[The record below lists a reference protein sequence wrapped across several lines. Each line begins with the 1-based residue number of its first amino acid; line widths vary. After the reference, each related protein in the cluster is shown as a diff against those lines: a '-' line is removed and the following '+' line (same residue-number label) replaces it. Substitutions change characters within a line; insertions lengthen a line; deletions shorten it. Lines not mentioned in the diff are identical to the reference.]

1 MIKTFFFLFA
11 VFFFGCSNK
20 SVSKADPSPSNL
32 TLTAAVHPANN
43 GSVNFVATANN
54 ATSYEFDFGNG
65 IHESSTSGKVTY
77 VYPVSGNYTINVKAK
92 NSSGT
97 SVSKSLQIVV
107 TRVASLVWSDEF
119 DEPGTPNPAKWN
131 FDQGTGEN
139 GWGNNELQ
147 YYTNRLDN
155 VYISNGTLK
164 IVAKKEDYSGKQY
177 TSARLK
183 TQGKF
188 DFKYGKVE
196 VRAKLPVG
204 VPGVWPAI
212 WMLGSNI
219 TSIGWPAC
227 GEIDIM
233 EYLTRDPEYIYATFH
248 YPGRFGETA
257 DGNKIKYTNAA
268 AEFHLFAVEWT
279 PEQLKIYVDEQLVH
293 SIKNS
298 VALPFNNNFFIILN
312 MALGGNFGGALDAA
326 FTNAV
331 FEIDY
336 VRVYQ

>member
-1 MIKTFFFLFA
+1 MIKTFFFFFA
-11 VFFFGCSNK
+11 VFFLGCSNK
-20 SVSKADPSPSNL
+20 SVPKADPSPSNL
-32 TLTAAVHPANN
+32 TLTAAVNPANN
-43 GSVNFVATANN
+43 GSVDFVATANN

-65 IHESSTSGKVTY
+65 INESSTTGKVTY

-92 NSSGT
+92 NSSGA
-97 SVSKSLQIVV
+97 SVSKSLQIAV
-107 TRVASLVWSDEF
+107 TRVTSLVWSDEF

-131 FDQGTGEN
+131 YDLGTGDN

-155 VYISNGTLK
+155 AYISNGTLK
-164 IVAKKEDYSGKQY
+164 IVAKKEDYSGKQH

-204 VPGVWPAI
+204 VPGIWPAI

-219 TSIGWPAC
+219 TPIGWPAC

-257 DGNKIKYTNAA
+257 DGNKIKYTNATA
-268 AEFHLFAVEWT
+268 GFHLFSVEWT
-279 PEQLKIYVDEQLVH
+279 PEQLKIYVDEQLIH

-312 MALGGNFGGALDAA
+312 MALGGNFGGALDPV